1 MRIGSVGSKT
11 MQQSRIH
18 PIEWRDN
25 QLILLDQRLL
35 PNSVEFKTLSTV
47 QEVYAAIANM
57 VVRGAPAI
65 GVTAAYGVVL
75 AARAAYSAD
84 SDNWNGPVQA
94 AITELAEARPTAVN
108 LRWALRRMQ
117 AAMPSRG
124 GNPVTVLLTAA
135 LAIHDQEVAANLAMG
150 VHGAVRIDV
159 GARVITHCNTGALA
173 TGGSGT
179 AFSVIRTAHDRGQIE
194 RVFACETR
202 PWLQGA
208 RLTAWELQQYDIPF
222 ELLVDSAAAYLMKVR
237 RIDWVIVG
245 ADRIAANGDVANKI
259 GTYALANAARRHK
272 VGFMV
277 VAPVS
282 TIDSETSSGE
292 DIELEMR
299 DSAEVVGVGGT
310 ASAPPGSA
318 AWNPV
323 FDVTEAAFIDL
334 LVTEKG
340 VVEAPDREKI
350 AAHLRRPE

>member
-1 MRIGSVGSKT
+1 
-11 MQQSRIH
+11 MQQTRIH
-18 PIEWRDN
+18 PIQWRDDH
-25 QLILLDQRLL
+25 LILLDQRLL
-35 PNSVEFKTLSTV
+35 PGAVEFKVLNTV
-47 QEVYAAIANM
+47 QEVSAAIVNM

-75 AARAAYSAD
+75 AARAAYAAD
-84 SDNWNGPVQA
+84 SENWNGAVQA
-94 AITELAEARPTAVN
+94 AIAELAEARPTAVN
-108 LRWALRRMQ
+108 LRWALKRMQ
-117 AAMPSRG
+117 AAMPAGSG
-124 GNPVTVLLTAA
+124 SPVKALLNVA
-135 LAIHDQEVAANLAMG
+135 LGIHDQELKANLAMG
-150 VHGAVRIDV
+150 AHGAARIDV
-159 GARVITHCNTGALA
+159 GASVITHCNTGALA

-179 AFSVIRTAHDRGQIE
+179 AFSVIRTAHDGGQLD

-208 RLTAWELQQYDIPF
+208 RLTAWELQQNNIPF

-245 ADRIAANGDVANKI
+245 ADCIAGNGDVANKI

-282 TIDSETSSGE
+282 TIDSEALRGE

-299 DSAEVVGVGGT
+299 DSSEVVGFNGT
-310 ASAPPGSA
+310 VSAPPGSA

-323 FDVTEAAFIDL
+323 FDVTEAALIDL
-334 LVTEKG
+334 IVTEKG
-340 VVEAPDREKI
+340 VVEAPDRKKI
-350 AAHLRRPE
+350 AAHLRLPE